1 MPRAAKR
8 KAAAPKGGDCSSP
21 DLSKMTVAQLKQECT
36 KLGLGT
42 AGTKAVLLKRLQ
54 ENAGAGGKKV
64 KTEDTAPTTAK
75 AAAETLKKANSPTK
89 KKVYKVDSS
98 CPLNGRGQVQDDYDC
113 MLNQT
118 NIGHNNNKYY
128 IIQLIKT
135 AGASPRPYYVW
146 NRWGRVG
153 EPGQSALKGPWD
165 LETAKKDFEKKF
177 KDKTKNDWSKRGSF
191 MPVKGKY
198 TLLEM
203 DTEET
208 DEDEQDTAEKIALLD
223 QLDGPSKNV
232 LPSSLNSQTQGL
244 IKLIFDNDMFKEQMA
259 KMEIDVRKMPLGKL
273 SKAQIAKGFEVL
285 DEIEEVLK
293 TGRTSGLTELSSRFY
308 TVIPHDFGRRV
319 PPVINDQEKL
329 RKKMDMLLVLGD
341 IEIAQAMQ
349 KDKDKDDGS
358 EATDVKHPLDLNYDL
373 LNCGLELLKPSSEEF
388 KVIEKYT
395 EATKYSGWRDPKI
408 LNVWKVDR
416 SGEGDRFKEHDHLE
430 NRKLLWHGTNVAVV
444 AAILKTGLR
453 IMPHSGGRVGRGIYF
468 ASENSKSAGYVGCAS
483 GNVGIMFLNEV
494 ALGKEKRITR
504 DDSSL
509 TKAPSGFDSV
519 VAVGHREPDPKK
531 NTTMKLDGHTVVVP
545 QGQPINQT
553 EGQSSSFSQ
562 SEYLVYKE
570 NQCRIRYLLKMK
582 FGS

>member
-8 KAAAPKGGDCSSP
+8 KAAAVKGGDCAIP
-21 DLSKMTVAQLKQECT
+21 DPSKMTVAQLKQECT

-54 ENAGAGGKKV
+54 DHAGAAGGKKV
-64 KTEDTAPTTAK
+64 KTEDAPTTAK
-75 AAAETLKKANSPTK
+75 AAAETLKKAASPT
-89 KKVYKVDSS
+89 KKVYKVDSY
-98 CPLNGRGQVQDDYDC
+98 CPLSGSAEVHDDYDC

-128 IIQLIKT
+128 VIQLIRT
-135 AGASPRPYYVW
+135 SGASRYYVW

-153 EPGQSALKGPWD
+153 EPGQNALKGPWD
-165 LETAKKDFEKKF
+165 IETAKKDFEKKF

-191 MPVKGKY
+191 APVTGKY

-203 DTEET
+203 DTDDTE
-208 DEDEQDTAEKIALLD
+208 EDEQDTAEKIARLD
-223 QLDGPSKNV
+223 ELDGVVRKV
-232 LPSSLNSQTQGL
+232 LPSSLNSPTQSL
-244 IKLIFDNDMFKEQMA
+244 MKLIFDNDMFKEQMA

-285 DEIEEVLK
+285 DEIEEELK
-293 TGRTSGLTELSSRFY
+293 MSRTSRLTELSSRFY

-358 EATDVKHPLDLNYDL
+358 EATDIKHPLDVNYDL
-373 LNCGLELLKPSSEEF
+373 LNCGLELVKPSSEEF

-416 SGEGDRFKEHDHLE
+416 GGEGDRFKEHDRLE

-468 ASENSKSAGYVGCAS
+468 ASENSKSAAYVGCAS
-483 GNVGIMFLNEV
+483 DNVGIMFLNEV

-509 TKAPSGFDSV
+509 TKAPAGFDSV
-519 VAVGHREPDPKK
+519 VAVGRREPDPKK
-531 NTTMKLDGHTVVVP
+531 NTSMKLEGKTVVVP
-545 QGQPINQT
+545 QGQPINQK
-553 EGQSSSFSQ
+553 EGQSSSFGQ
-562 SEYLVYKE
+562 TEYLVYKE